1 MEEQYLLD
9 TNIIIYH
16 LNGISQASIFIDK
29 NFKRISISFITY
41 IDVLSYPFD
50 NNEVETEVKHFLNQL
65 KMISIDT
72 KIIEKSIEIRK
83 KSKIKIPDA
92 IIAATASVENL
103 ILVTRNIKDFK
114 SVKIKTLNIMD

>member
-9 TNIIIYH
+9 TNVIIYH

-41 IDVLSYPFD
+41 IEVLSYPFD

-65 KMISIDT
+65 KMISIDA

-83 KSKIKIPDA
+83 KSKMKIPDA